1 MSFSDFFK
9 SKKTEPR
16 AQKGDAPSH
25 WIKCP
30 NCNALMY
37 YKEVFSQ
44 SKSVPNAIITLE
56 SLHKRGSSYCAMPGV
71 SKNTTKICALL
82 IH

>member
-9 SKKTEPR
+9 SKKAEPR
-16 AQKGDAPSH
+16 AQKGEAPSH

-37 YKEVFSQ
+37 YKEVFDLTLS
-44 SKSVPNAIITLE
+44 NAQIEKILNPTAQAGALE
-56 SLHKRGSSYCAMPGV
+56 
-71 SKNTTKICALL
+71 
-82 IH
+82 